1 MQIRKYGNSAQSVVV
16 LHGGPAMSG
25 DVAPIAQGLSDL
37 FTAIEPWQRGSGAE
51 PLTVARHV
59 EDLHSVIVGLASAAP
74 PALVG
79 HSWGAMLALCYAA
92 AYPDEAGPIVL
103 VGSGTFDQASRA
115 RMKEILRERTG
126 PHLQER
132 LAEVAA
138 STDDASELHMKRLRL
153 TRDLSVYDRLEPWPE
168 QEEYEP
174 LDVRAHKETWDDMMR
189 LQSDGTYPKAF
200 GGITSE
206 VLMLHGDYDP
216 HPGTMIYASLRPFIR
231 NLEFQELER
240 CGHSP
245 WRERFARDVFFS
257 SLRVWLLARTR
268 WPQSSGRV

>member
-1 MQIRKYGNSAQSVVV
+1 
-16 LHGGPAMSG
+16 MSG

-37 FTAIEPWQRGSGAE
+37 FTAIEPWQRGSAAE

-59 EDLHSVIVGLASAAP
+59 EDLHTLIVGLVSDAP

-103 VGSGTFDQASRA
+103 VGSGTFDPSSRA
-115 RMKEILRERTG
+115 RMKEILRERTD

-153 TRDLSVYDRLEPWPE
+153 TRDLSVYERLEPWPE
-168 QEEYEP
+168 KEEYEP
-174 LDVRAHKETWDDMMR
+174 LDVRAHKQTWDDMMR

-200 GGITSE
+200 AAITSE

-216 HPGTMIYASLRPFIR
+216 HPGSMIYASLRPFIR
-231 NLEFQELER
+231 SLEFQELEH

-245 WRERFARDVFFS
+245 WRERFARDVFFA
-257 SLRVWLLARTR
+257 SLKTWMLARTR
-268 WPQSSGRV
+268 SPRQ